1 MPIYEVI
8 KGGLIKD
15 NSINEYQIGDKFETK
30 SPIKDQATL
39 NRVRVLSAS
48 AQVEFVNQLQ
58 SADTE
63 DATEDADFNDQRAA
77 TFEPDPEPEINV
89 IVVSFDVDKADK
101 EALLAK
107 AKELGIKGAHLFG
120 EKRLREEVKLLLDK

>member
-15 NSINEYQIGDKFETK
+15 NSINEYQIGEKFETK

-48 AQVEFVNQLQ
+48 AQVEFVNQLETT
-58 SADTE
+58 SDE
-63 DATEDADFNDQRAA
+63 DIIEASDG
-77 TFEPDPEPEINV
+77 EPEPEPEINV

-107 AKELGIKGAHLFG
+107 AKELGIRGAHLFG
-120 EKRLREEVKLLLDK
+120 EKRLRKEIALLLDK